1 MAYKDPK
8 FSLYRSKDGAI
19 LGGVCSG
26 LSESLKIDVTIIRIL
41 FLIPLL
47 VFGTGALAY
56 IVCWIVFLKKRLIN
70 YSNIS

>member
-41 FLIPLL
+41 FLIPLFSIWHRCIGL
-47 VFGTGALAY
+47 HCL
-56 IVCWIVFLKKRLIN
+56 LD
-70 YSNIS
+70 SIS

>member
-26 LSESLKIDVTIIRIL
+26 LSESFKIDVTIIRI
-41 FLIPLL
+41 
-47 VFGTGALAY
+47 
-56 IVCWIVFLKKRLIN
+56 
-70 YSNIS
+70 

>member
-47 VFGTGALAY
+47 VFGTGGEGHADIKLDFNNQDSFY
-56 IVCWIVFLKKRLIN
+56 FG
-70 YSNIS
+70 

>member
-41 FLIPLL
+41 FLILLL

-56 IVCWIVFLKKRLIN
+56 IVCWIVFPEKET
-70 YSNIS
+70 Y

>member
-26 LSESLKIDVTIIRIL
+26 LSESL
-41 FLIPLL
+41 
-47 VFGTGALAY
+47 
-56 IVCWIVFLKKRLIN
+56 
-70 YSNIS
+70 